1 MTAVLVLPTAP
12 SALRWTEVEHGFHV
26 AHRGDA
32 FAGYVD
38 TTPDGSFVS
47 FDEFSSPIGRYGI
60 FAEAQRSLRT
70 TASPVNE
77 RSRARMRRIRRDVA
91 VLAGGFAGALL
102 LTAGVLAPY
111 I

>member
-1 MTAVLVLPTAP
+1 MTALLPLEAP
-12 SALRWTEVEHGFHV
+12 ASGLRWTEVEHGFHV

-47 FDEFSSPIGRYGI
+47 FDEFSTPIGRYETL
-60 FAEAQRSLRT
+60 ASAQRSLRST
-70 TASPVNE
+70 TSPANA
-77 RSRARMRRIRRDVA
+77 RARRRMQRLRRHAAVA
-91 VLAGGFAGALL
+91 AGGVAGVLL

-111 I
+111 L

>member
-1 MTAVLVLPTAP
+1 MTAVLALPAP
-12 SALRWTEVEHGFHV
+12 PAGLRWTEVEHGFHV

-38 TTPDGSFVS
+38 TTPDGSYVA
-47 FDEFSSPIGRYGI
+47 FDEFSSPIGRYGTLT
-60 FAEAQRSLRT
+60 EAQHSLRT

-77 RSRARMRRIRRDVA
+77 RRRSRLRQLRRNAA
-91 VLAGGFAGALL
+91 VLAGGLAGALL

-111 I
+111 L